1 MRDREQT
8 DRKVLRNKD
17 KQHTDIGRHSEGE
30 RERERERERETDR
43 QTDRQRQ
50 QTDRTRTNDGTP
62 GAQQESIAP

>member
-17 KQHTDIGRHSEGE
+17 KQHTDIGRHSEG
-30 RERERERERETDR
+30 ERERERETDR